1 MVFEQSFV
9 ICPWRFPFVRYL
21 ILCLDG
27 SLLQRTEITENSK
40 REKFITGEAGR
51 LCLTANSPVEPS
63 GGREKQHHK
72 ASSWGWWWEKV
83 TWVLMVGRQ
92 QQRGEEVEIG
102 EPGIARYG
110 VIGKGFG
117 YAPTSV
123 NQSLPSQLRWLER
136 LHLHAARG
144 GSQGSPRPP

>member
-1 MVFEQSFV
+1 MT
-9 ICPWRFPFVRYL
+9 L
-21 ILCLDG
+21 
-27 SLLQRTEITENSK
+27 
-40 REKFITGEAGR
+40 
-51 LCLTANSPVEPS
+51 
-63 GGREKQHHK
+63 
-72 ASSWGWWWEKV
+72 
-83 TWVLMVGRQ
+83 VLMVGKQ

-102 EPGIARYG
+102 EPGIAPYG

-136 LHLHAARG
+136 LLLHAVRG